1 MITLAGKELSVM
13 RESIMVGIA
22 LAFTGLL
29 LVFRSLFFPRRGE
42 RLYRVRLMNRPDIDD
57 DQHESDSSE
66 EWPSVIGAEQDSAS
80 EPGTI
85 SEDQRIELA
94 VMQDRIIRLLP

>member
-1 MITLAGKELSVM
+1 
-13 RESIMVGIA
+13 
-22 LAFTGLL
+22 LL
-29 LVFRSLFFPRRGE
+29 FPRRGGKP
-42 RLYRVRLMNRPDIDD
+42 YRVRPKNRPDGDD

-94 VMQDRIIRLLP
+94 VMQDRIIRMLP

>member
-1 MITLAGKELSVM
+1 MITLAGKEMSVM
-13 RESIMVGIA
+13 RELIMVGIA

-29 LVFRSLFFPRRGE
+29 LVFRSLFFPRRGGK
-42 RLYRVRLMNRPDIDD
+42 LYRVHLMNRPDIDD

-94 VMQDRIIRLLP
+94 VMQDRIIRLFP

>member
-1 MITLAGKELSVM
+1 M

-29 LVFRSLFFPRRGE
+29 LVFRSLFFQRRGGK
-42 RLYRVRLMNRPDIDD
+42 LYRVHLMNRPDIDD

-94 VMQDRIIRLLP
+94 VMQDRIIRMLP